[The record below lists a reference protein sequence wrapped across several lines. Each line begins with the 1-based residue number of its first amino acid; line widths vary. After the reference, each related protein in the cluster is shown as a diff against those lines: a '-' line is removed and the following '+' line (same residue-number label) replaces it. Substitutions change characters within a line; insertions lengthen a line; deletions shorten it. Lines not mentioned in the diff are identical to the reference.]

1 MNETMKKLA
10 ASILF
15 VAVVTATTL
24 WIKRSPEISLESLPP
39 TASGVMTVDIMVLY
53 NQAADDLYNQ
63 DAVTRVNHLV
73 DVSNQIY
80 QDSGV
85 NLRLRLVHT
94 EKVDYES
101 DEDSQTAIDQLTNQ
115 SHPAFSNVL
124 NLRETYGADLTVLMR
139 PYHDDGYCGLAW
151 VGGYGTEGDFSH
163 PEEKNFAYSQVS
175 IDCGTYV
182 LAHELGHNMGL
193 NHSRRQDNRGGTFD
207 FSLGHGVDNDF
218 VTVMAYSST
227 FNAPKTRLFSNPA
240 LSCGDSSCG
249 VNQSSN
255 DSADA
260 VYTLNHVAPQ
270 IAQYYAA
277 TVTTD
282 SWAQSKLDSDGNG
295 LADVILRHEGGE
307 LSLSSMQGEQV
318 ISRTQIAIEADINWQ
333 AVGREDYDGD
343 GRADLLMR
351 NSETGHWHVYLLNG
365 NTIKSDGPLNLSRS
379 LAWEVQSNGD
389 YDGDGKGDV
398 LIRNT
403 NGRWYIYFL
412 DGLNIKGN
420 AKISL
425 PEDAATQFAGSG
437 DYDGDGRSDLL
448 TRQATGGWEMYLM
461 DGGTIK
467 SSGSVPLKK
476 SLDWTVA
483 SSGDF
488 NGDETDDLLMRYKN
502 GSWLVYQFDGFGV
515 TTQGFLELTTDLDWH
530 LASLGDFNGDGMAD
544 LLMRNSLQGNWQMF
558 TMDNNAHVSSSSE
571 VALTDDLSWLVPQS

>member
-1 MNETMKKLA
+1 MNDTIKKLT
-10 ASILF
+10 ASALF
-15 VAVVTATTL
+15 VVIITATTIWL
-24 WIKRSPEISLESLPP
+24 KENPETSLESLPP
-39 TASGVMTVDIMVLY
+39 TASGVTTLDIMVLY

-63 DAVTRVNHLV
+63 DAITRINHLV

-80 QDSGV
+80 QDSGA
-85 NLRLRLVHT
+85 NLRLRLVHS
-94 EKVDYES
+94 EKIDYES
-101 DEDSQTAIDQLTNQ
+101 EDDSQTAMNHLTHQ
-115 SHPAFSNVL
+115 THPAFNDVL
-124 NLRETYGADLTVLMR
+124 SLKEAYGADLTVLMR
-139 PYHDDGYCGLAW
+139 PYHNDGYCGLAW

-163 PEEKNFAYSQVS
+163 PEEKNYAFSQVS

-193 NHSRRQDNRGGTFD
+193 NHSRRQDNRGGTYE
-207 FSLGHGVDNDF
+207 FSLGHGVDNEF

-227 FNAPKTRLFSNPA
+227 FNAQKTRLFSNPA
-240 LSCGDSSCG
+240 LTCGNSNCG
-249 VNQSSN
+249 VNQSSSE
-255 DSADA
+255 SADA

-270 IAQYYAA
+270 IAQYYAS

-295 LADVILRHEGGE
+295 LADVVLRHEGGE
-307 LSLSSMQGEQV
+307 WSLNSMQGEQV
-318 ISRTQIAIEADINWQ
+318 IRRDKIAVEPDINWQ

-351 NSETGHWHVYLLNG
+351 HGGTGQWHVYLLNG
-365 NTIKSDGPLNLSRS
+365 NTIKSDSTLNMSRS

-398 LIRNT
+398 LIRNA

-420 AKISL
+420 ARLSL
-425 PEDAATQFAGSG
+425 PEDVETQFAASG
-437 DYDGDGRSDLL
+437 DYDGDGKSDLL
-448 TRQATGGWEMYLM
+448 IRQATGGWEMFLM
-461 DGGTIK
+461 DGGTVK
-467 SSGSVPLKK
+467 SSGSVALKK
-476 SLDWTVA
+476 SLAWTVA

-502 GSWLVYQFDGFGV
+502 GSWLVYQFDGFKV
-515 TTQGFLELTTDLDWH
+515 TTQGFLELTTDLDWQ
-530 LASLGDFNGDGMAD
+530 LASAGDFNGDGMAD
-544 LLMRNSLQGNWQMF
+544 LLMRNSLRGNWQMF
-558 TMDNNAHVSSSSE
+558 TMDNAHVSSSSE

>member
-1 MNETMKKLA
+1 MNEMMKKLA
-10 ASILF
+10 ISVLF
-15 VAVVTATTL
+15 VVVVTSATWWL
-24 WIKRSPEISLESLPP
+24 KRDPEPTIDTLPP
-39 TASGVMTVDIMVLY
+39 TAAGTITLDIMVLY

-63 DAVTRVNHLV
+63 DAITRINHLI

-80 QDSGV
+80 QDSGA
-85 NLRLRLVHT
+85 NLQLRLVHA
-94 EKVDYES
+94 EKIDYE
-101 DEDSQTAIDQLTNQ
+101 EDIDSNIAIDQLTDQ
-115 SHPAFSNVL
+115 SHPAFSNVPT
-124 NLRETYGADLTVLMR
+124 LRQTYGADLTVLMR
-139 PYHDDGYCGLAW
+139 PYLNDGYCGLAW
-151 VGGYGTEGDFSH
+151 VGGYGTNGDFSH
-163 PEEKNFAYSQVS
+163 PEEKDYAYSQVS

-218 VTVMAYSST
+218 VTVMAYSSS

-240 LSCGDSSCG
+240 LSCGSSNCG
-249 VNQSSN
+249 VSQSSN

-270 IAQYYAA
+270 IASYYEE

-282 SWAQSKLDSDGNG
+282 SWAQSKFDSDGNG
-295 LADVILRHEGGE
+295 LADIVLRHEGGQW
-307 LSLSSMQGEQV
+307 SLNSMQGEQV
-318 ISRTQIAIEADINWQ
+318 LSRTEIEAEGDISWQ

-351 NSETGHWHVYLLNG
+351 HIETGQWHVYLLDG
-365 NTIKSDGPLNLSRS
+365 NTIKSDGMLNMSRS
-379 LAWEVQSNGD
+379 LNWQVQANGD

-398 LIRNT
+398 LIRNVT
-403 NGRWYIYFL
+403 GRWYIYFL

-420 AKISL
+420 ARLSL
-425 PEDAATQFAGSG
+425 PEEPEVQFAASG

-448 TRQATGGWEMYLM
+448 TRQESGGWEMFLM
-461 DGGTIK
+461 DGGTIR

-502 GSWLVYQFDGFGV
+502 GSWLVYEFDGFSV
-515 TTQGFLELTTDLDWH
+515 STQGFLPVTTDLNWQ
-530 LASLGDFNGDGMAD
+530 LASAGDFNGDGMAD
-544 LLMRNSLQGNWQMF
+544 ILMRNTQLGNWQMF
-558 TMDNNAHVSSSSE
+558 TMDEANVLSASE
-571 VALTDDLSWLVPQS
+571 VGLTDDLAWLIPQS